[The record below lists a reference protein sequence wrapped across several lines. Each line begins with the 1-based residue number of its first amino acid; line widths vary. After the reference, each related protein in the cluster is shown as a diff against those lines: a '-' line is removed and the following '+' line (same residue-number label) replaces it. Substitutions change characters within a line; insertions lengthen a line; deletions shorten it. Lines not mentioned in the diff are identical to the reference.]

1 MKKYVRT
8 IGITLTL
15 VVVCLILISQYKQI
29 YYRAV
34 TSFGFPNF
42 HKVVIIDAGHGGVD
56 PGKVGSQGAHEKD
69 LNLKI
74 AQKLRYFIEESGGV
88 AILTRCRDEGLY
100 TDQSDTLREKKNE
113 DLRNRRKLIQES
125 NGDIFVSIHLNS
137 FSASK
142 YYGAQTFYLTGDE
155 ESKVLAEFVQDE
167 LREVLN
173 RGNRRQI
180 KATDSYFILKENGI
194 PSILVEGG
202 FLSNPEE
209 EQLLN
214 DEEYQNRIAWAIYIG
229 IMKYF
234 SYVEQVTR

>member
-1 MKKYVRT
+1 M
-8 IGITLTL
+8 
-15 VVVCLILISQYKQI
+15 
-29 YYRAV
+29 
-34 TSFGFPNF
+34 
-42 HKVVIIDAGHGGVD
+42 
-56 PGKVGSQGAHEKD
+56 
-69 LNLKI
+69 
-74 AQKLRYFIEESGGV
+74 
-88 AILTRCRDEGLY
+88 
-100 TDQSDTLREKKNE
+100 
-113 DLRNRRKLIQES
+113 
-125 NGDIFVSIHLNS
+125 
-137 FSASK
+137 
-142 YYGAQTFYLTGDE
+142 
-155 ESKVLAEFVQDE
+155 LAEFVQDE